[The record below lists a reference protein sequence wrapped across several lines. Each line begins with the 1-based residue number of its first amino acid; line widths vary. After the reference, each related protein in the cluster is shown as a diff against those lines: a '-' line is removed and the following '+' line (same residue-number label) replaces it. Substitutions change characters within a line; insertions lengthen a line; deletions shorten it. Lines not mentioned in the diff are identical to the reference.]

1 MAKVMVS
8 LPDALLRQ
16 LDAEATRRGTTRSG
30 LLRALAEEEFRRADV
45 RRAERI
51 KEINREGASNHGG
64 NVAEV
69 LKRNRP
75 R

>member
-1 MAKVMVS
+1 MVS
-8 LPDALLRQ
+8 LPDDLLRA
-16 LDAEATRRGTTRSG
+16 LDAEAQRRGTTRSG
-30 LLRALAEEEFRRADV
+30 LLRQLAEEALQRREERRAT
-45 RRAERI
+45 RMA
-51 KEINREGASNHGG
+51 EINRESSHHGG